1 MEKSKKKQKNL
12 IKKFKTK
19 MERQTADGLEGLSVR
34 ELKTLLDERRV
45 DYRDCVEKRDLI
57 RRARETVYLPRRTTI
72 ASLECIVFDS
82 TSASPAPPEWVVIIL
97 HVRGHISSFFIFN
110 IIIDII
116 VAQGYGANRED
127 LVPLGQAAAQQMTA
141 ATTDAASG
149 PRVRFIHPNAP
160 LAMTTEGGACAC
172 PHLPRTHACTTTH
185 ARTHSAAVAHWSTRA
200 QLRDRAG
207 CGGLLI

>member
-1 MEKSKKKQKNL
+1 
-12 IKKFKTK
+12 

-57 RRARETVYLPRRTTI
+57 RRARETVHLPRRTTI

-82 TSASPAPPEWVVIIL
+82 TSSSPAPPEWVVITL
-97 HVRGHISSFFIFN
+97 HVRGHISFIYLIKSFFMFN
-110 IIIDII
+110 IINII
-116 VAQGYGANRED
+116 AAQGYGANRED

-141 ATTDAASG
+141 ATTDAASR

-172 PHLPRTHACTTTH
+172 PHLPRTHACTPTH
-185 ARTHSAAVAHWSTRA
+185 ARTARLWLTGPRAHSTGIGPDVVAH
-200 QLRDRAG
+200 
-207 CGGLLI
+207 

>member
-12 IKKFKTK
+12 FKKFETK

-57 RRARETVYLPRRTTI
+57 RRARETVHLPRRTTI

-97 HVRGHISSFFIFN
+97 HVRGHISFIYLIKSFFIFN
-110 IIIDII
+110 IIINII

-141 ATTDAASG
+141 ATTDGASG

-160 LAMTTEGGACAC
+160 LAMTTEGGACTC
-172 PHLPRTHACTTTH
+172 PHPTQQ
-185 ARTHSAAVAHWSTRA
+185 RTHSAAVAHWSTRA
-200 QLRDRAG
+200 QPRDRAG
-207 CGGLLI
+207 CGGPLI